1 MTSIQLA
8 IMRRAGWMLAQDYRR
23 QEAARLGVTP
33 SAIAMRIKRGKLTV
47 PTIKISPMVVL
58 MKGGR

>member
-8 IMRRAGWMLAQDYRR
+8 IMLRAGWMRAQDYRR

-33 SAIAMRIKRGKLTV
+33 SAIAMRLKRGKLTV